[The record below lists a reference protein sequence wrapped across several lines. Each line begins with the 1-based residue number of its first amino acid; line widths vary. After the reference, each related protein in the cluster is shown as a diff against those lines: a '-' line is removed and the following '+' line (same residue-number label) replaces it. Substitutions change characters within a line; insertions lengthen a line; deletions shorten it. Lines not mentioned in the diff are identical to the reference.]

1 MIRFHARQKGRFRLA
16 LKAGFEEMGYRPRM
30 EIHRCLGKNRNVIV
44 GDLGKAKVIF
54 TAHYDTPSRM
64 FVPNFITP
72 RSVLLSVLY
81 QLLIVVLMLAGFYF
95 FLLAGGYAGAFF
107 AALVTSGET
116 PFLTNFVN
124 ILSGSEVS
132 GTALTFTTIGGY
144 VAIFLLGYWI
154 LGVPNR
160 NNYND
165 NTSGVV
171 TLFEIAA
178 KLPEDLRREAAFV
191 FFDREEW
198 GSLGSLGFKKRYAK
212 LLAGKPV
219 VNFDCVGDGDTL
231 AFLFKKAVSEEIR
244 EKLKAADTGERKIVY
259 FPSKTMFFPSD
270 HMNFRCGI
278 GVAAFRKNR
287 VWGYYLGRIH
297 TRRDRILNEKNIAAL
312 SDMMVRFTG
321 NIA

>member
-81 QLLIVVLMLAGFYF
+81 QLLIVVLMLAGFYL

-107 AALVTSGET
+107 AALVTSGDT
-116 PFLTNFVN
+116 PFLANFVST
-124 ILSGSEVS
+124 LADS
-132 GTALTFTTIGGY
+132 GTNEAALTFTTIGGY

-171 TLFEIAA
+171 TLLEIAA
-178 KLPEDLRREAAFV
+178 KLPADLHKDAAFV

-212 LLAGKPV
+212 LLTNTPV
-219 VNFDCVGDGDTL
+219 INFDCVGDGETL
-231 AFLFKKAVSEEIR
+231 AFLFKKAVSGEIR

-259 FPSKTMFFPSD
+259 FPSKTTFYPSD
-270 HMNFRCGI
+270 HMNFKRGI

-287 VWGYYLGRIH
+287 VWGYCLGRIH
-297 TRRDRILNEKNIAAL
+297 TRRDRILNEENITAL
-312 SDMMVRFTG
+312 SDMMTRFLE
-321 NIA
+321 AMR